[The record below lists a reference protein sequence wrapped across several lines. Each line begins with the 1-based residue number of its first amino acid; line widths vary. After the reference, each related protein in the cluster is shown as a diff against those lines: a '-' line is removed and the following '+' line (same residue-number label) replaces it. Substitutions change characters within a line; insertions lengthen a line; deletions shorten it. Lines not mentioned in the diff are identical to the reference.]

1 METNSNSIGV
11 YKPGKPSID
20 IPITISLRCSIS
32 SGLPLKQRN
41 LVHFKLSGNSSWYNG
56 KHEVTL
62 IPSPGIILSTTN
74 FNAKGGWII
83 KTYITCN
90 TNVTNPSIE
99 VKVDGKNS
107 NTIQLK
113 FANRDNDIFSEDEVN
128 KLIQENA
135 TLIRKDKVCFRVADK
150 GISKLLDTSAT
161 VIKNYGG
168 ENSYTRAK
176 TLKSQGFIKD
186 EVIIGQ
192 YSFDTGGITKPNSF
206 AKGKGSVI
214 SNSISQTMRERNG
227 YHVYYFSILRGYH
240 VLLLV
245 IDASNSCVKKF
256 KIYDQLKDRG
266 DYISYEEL
274 DQFLLDMTI
283 NNWDGSASH
292 NKDKTA
298 NTEIAIW
305 KVKRN

>member
-1 METNSNSIGV
+1 METSNRVGT

-20 IPITISLRCSIS
+20 ISITISLRCSIS
-32 SGLPLKQRN
+32 SGLPLGQRN
-41 LVHFKLSGNSSWYNG
+41 LVEFKLSGKTSWSNSKS
-56 KHEVTL
+56 EVTL
-62 IPSPGIILSTTN
+62 IPSSGITLSTTN
-74 FNAKGGWII
+74 FEAKEGWII

-90 TNVTNPSIE
+90 TNVTNPSIK
-99 VKVDGKNS
+99 VKINGKDS

-113 FANRDNDIFSEDEVN
+113 FTNRDNDIFSEEEVN
-128 KLIQENA
+128 KLMQENA
-135 TLIRKDKVCFRVADK
+135 TLIQKDKVCFRVADK
-150 GISKLLDTSAT
+150 GISKLLDTPTT

-168 ENSYTRAK
+168 ENSYTRAR

-192 YSFDTGGITKPNSF
+192 YSFDTGGITKPSNF
-206 AKGKGSVI
+206 AKGKESVI
-214 SNSISQTMRERNG
+214 SNSVNQTMKSRNG
-227 YHVYYFSILRGYH
+227 YHVYYFSILKGYH

-245 IDASNSCVKKF
+245 IDASNFCVKKF

-266 DYISYEEL
+266 DYKSYEDL
-274 DQFLLDMTI
+274 DQFLLDMTK